1 MRRRGAEAG
10 RSFLAVTNPIC
21 CFATS
26 SLSSCART
34 LVTSPLPHSLLP
46 LALPLLSQIRSLHRA
61 LRHRLQEKLARNLER
76 GEQVTT
82 AVGVGLLV
90 AASAFL
96 VAKVVLGRGSKR

>member
-1 MRRRGAEAG
+1 MRYAAERSRG
-10 RSFLAVTNPIC
+10 RQIISCRDQSYLLLRHFFPLFLCTNFGNLSP
-21 CFATS
+21 S
-26 SLSSCART
+26 SLPS
-34 LVTSPLPHSLLP
+34 
-46 LALPLLSQIRSLHRA
+46 LPLLSQIRSLHRA